1 MEHGAWRKVESW
13 VYDVMPDEMPDVPRG
28 GEDGEDVGCSNA
40 AHAKPYL
47 GQVVGRLVGFSP
59 FLFLFCFLFFV
70 CVLLFCGVID

>member
-47 GQVVGRLVGFSP
+47 GHVVGRLLISP
-59 FLFLFCFLFFV
+59 LFCFVFV
-70 CVLLFCGVID
+70 FVFCVRASVLRGD